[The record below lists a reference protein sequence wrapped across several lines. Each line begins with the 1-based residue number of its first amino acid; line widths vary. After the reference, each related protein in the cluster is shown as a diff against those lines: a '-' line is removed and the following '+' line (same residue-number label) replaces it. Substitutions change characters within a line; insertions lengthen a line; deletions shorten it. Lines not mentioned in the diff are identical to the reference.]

1 MTSDE
6 CAHEHL
12 HARLRGPRRQHDAG
26 VHHARG
32 GRRTRQGTQHLPG
45 KQSCDVITA
54 KCAENFLT
62 PCVVFSGRL
71 WLKLVARFRFSLQNH
86 HVNLLHIESRPSKQN
101 KQDYA
106 FFVSCDNTKGG
117 LKDAIEELK
126 AKVKDLRV
134 LSRDAQFMDNND
146 DAGARASESRIVLT
160 YEPDS
165 QW

>member
-1 MTSDE
+1 M
-6 CAHEHL
+6 
-12 HARLRGPRRQHDAG
+12 
-26 VHHARG
+26 
-32 GRRTRQGTQHLPG
+32 
-45 KQSCDVITA
+45 
-54 KCAENFLT
+54 
-62 PCVVFSGRL
+62 
-71 WLKLVARFRFSLQNH
+71 
-86 HVNLLHIESRPSKQN
+86 
-101 KQDYA
+101 
-106 FFVSCDNTKGG
+106 SCDNTKGG

>member
-1 MTSDE
+1 M
-6 CAHEHL
+6 
-12 HARLRGPRRQHDAG
+12 RR
-26 VHHARG
+26 
-32 GRRTRQGTQHLPG
+32 
-45 KQSCDVITA
+45 I
-54 KCAENFLT
+54 FLT
-62 PCVVFSGRL
+62 TCVVFSGRL
-71 WLKLVARFRFSLQNH
+71 RHKLVQRFRFSLQNH

-146 DAGARASESRIVLT
+146 DAGARASKRRVVLT
-160 YEPDS
+160 YVPGS
-165 QW
+165 QWLSLGLTLSSEYLYLALRVLLVALIYFLIRASENT